1 MDLLATQVEV
11 YAAKKSPT
19 DKARHS
25 VLQTLAAVATVY
37 ERMSRT
43 LKDKG
48 DVSEFLDKCISGKPV
63 LLKEL
68 LEVAEKGEA
77 FP

>member
-1 MDLLATQVEV
+1 MDLLNTQVEV

-19 DKARHS
+19 DKAKHS
-25 VLQTLAAVATVY
+25 VLQMLAAVATVY